1 MQIKVMLFGQLK
13 DLLNQE
19 YILIAD
25 VNDSETLLQRLTG
38 LYPVLFDTTFRLA
51 VDNKIVS
58 ENTKIDSA
66 SSVALLPPFSGG

>member
-1 MQIKVMLFGQLK
+1 MLFGQLK